1 MMQKEEMSKYALSM
15 GRIYIFYVWI
25 NLVWELE

>member
-15 GRIYIFYVWI
+15 GRIYIIYVWI